1 MITDKIQFEK
11 NSTFQNNTWVEI
23 SKKELLSLND
33 CTCVGIS
40 GHLYIFGGTEK
51 LNSVNKVVLF

>member
-1 MITDKIQFEK
+1 MITC
-11 NSTFQNNTWVEI
+11 FQNNTWVEI

-33 CTCVGIS
+33 CTCVGIG

-51 LNSVNKVVLF
+51 LNSVDKVYYYIRNID